1 MLDEKIS
8 LNRRAKQQRLDNR
21 LSEPMK
27 YAICYIIYEYVIL
40 SRILRIQTCAN
51 PKLTFVDAGVV
62 RAC

>member
-8 LNRRAKQQRLDNR
+8 YDRTAKRLRLDNR

-40 SRILRIQTCAN
+40 SRILHIQTCAN
-51 PKLTFVDAGVV
+51 PKLTFADASVV
-62 RAC
+62 